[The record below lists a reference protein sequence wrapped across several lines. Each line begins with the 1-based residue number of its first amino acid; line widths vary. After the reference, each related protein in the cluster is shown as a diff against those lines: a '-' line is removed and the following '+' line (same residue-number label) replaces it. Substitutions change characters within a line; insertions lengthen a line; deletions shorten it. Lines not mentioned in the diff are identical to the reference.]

1 MYALR
6 FRVAAGSLT
15 TDLIS
20 RLRKLTSY
28 SIAEIRQRAADGM
41 PLVEIDPFRNSWQD
55 NRRLLKQLADEI
67 EAGTL
72 PLMVFEEQGDEEE
85 PVSLP
90 ELRNLMQQCREI
102 EIRRLRTT
110 ALELGAIQHPDEF
123 QPDEDDDWTR

>member
-1 MYALR
+1 MSTLR

-20 RLRKLTSY
+20 RLRKLTPY
-28 SIAEIRQRAADGM
+28 SIAEIRQRVADGR
-41 PLVEIDPFRNSWQD
+41 PLVEIDAFENSWQD
-55 NRRLLKQLADEI
+55 DRHLLKQLTDEI

-72 PLMVFEEQGDEEE
+72 PFVVSEGQGDKEE

-90 ELRNLMQQCREI
+90 ALRNLIQHYREI
-102 EIRRLRTT
+102 EIET
-110 ALELGAIQHPDEF
+110 ARSTELELGAIQHPDEF